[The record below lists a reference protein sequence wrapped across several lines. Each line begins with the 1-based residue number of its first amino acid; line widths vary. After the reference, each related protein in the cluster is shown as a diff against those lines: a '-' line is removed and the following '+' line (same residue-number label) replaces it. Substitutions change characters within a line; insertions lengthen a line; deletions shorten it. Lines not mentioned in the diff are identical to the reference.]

1 MRRVAITDLKAKLSE
16 HLAAVRAGE
25 EMIVTDRG
33 RPVARIA
40 PVEGERE
47 VESRV
52 TALVRAGRLR
62 PPATSRPLDVSQL
75 IDGAP
80 RDPDGYGL
88 DALLDERRTS
98 R

>member
-1 MRRVAITDLKAKLSE
+1 MTRVPITELKAKLSE
-16 HLAAVRAGE
+16 YLAAVRAGE
-25 EMIVTDRG
+25 EIIVTDRG

-52 TALVRAGRLR
+52 RALVRSGRLR
-62 PPATSRPLDVSQL
+62 PPRTSEALDVARLVDSAPE
-75 IDGAP
+75 DPGA
-80 RDPDGYGL
+80 RARS
-88 DALLDERRTS
+88 ALLEERRTG